1 MFYYSLRKKQTR
13 TPNKMEDTDMA
24 LLDYTFDTPV
34 NPGLNRT
41 IDFYNGYLA
50 YKKGMQEL
58 HNRLN
63 KVKKYL

>member
-1 MFYYSLRKKQTR
+1 
-13 TPNKMEDTDMA
+13 MA